1 MKIVVKDW
9 FHEKKMNEMHKNVQS
24 TRVFAI
30 LKETEKAYNVFVG
43 DSTRF
48 MAYWVPKSCVN
59 ILSEQDAEWQY
70 CNDAIEGIDFETA
83 MNEWNLEMSFYR

>member
-1 MKIVVKDW
+1 MKLVVKDW
-9 FHEKKMNEMHKNVQS
+9 FHEKKMNELKRNVQS

-48 MAYWVPKSCVN
+48 MTYWVPKSCVIVLN
-59 ILSEQDAEWQY
+59 EQDSEWQY
-70 CNDAIEGIDFETA
+70 CHDAIEGIDFDTA
-83 MNEWNLEMSFYR
+83 LAEWNLEMSFYR